1 MRHYKCNNG
10 KYLPTHDDH
19 SPQSSQQAGASHERS
34 SVFVDSSGQGKPPLL
49 GAMQDLLLVL
59 VPVPPQETE
68 QAYKLIAL
76 LMSITYDVAAK
87 MLTLQCPQSSQQA
100 GASHGCVS
108 SCFDSAG
115 QACPP
120 SEGSIHVLTR
130 VCVPVPP
137 L

>member
-1 MRHYKCNNG
+1 
-10 KYLPTHDDH
+10 
-19 SPQSSQQAGASHERS
+19 
-34 SVFVDSSGQGKPPLL
+34 
-49 GAMQDLLLVL
+49 MQDLLLVL

-68 QAYKLIAL
+68 HAYKLKDF
-76 LMSITYDVAAK
+76 LMYETRELAVK

-115 QACPP
+115 HACPP

-137 L
+137 LQNN